1 MQAAVHWSEL
11 AANLGQAL
19 TGLAV
24 VVGGGWALVTYRNA
38 KRAEAA
44 KWLFEVFNRFQV
56 GKAFKKAKLIFDFEY
71 REVVE
76 PILGR
81 AVFYGTEGLLREER
95 QPSVLIDRV
104 LNYLEHLMYMKA
116 NRHVTEADCRAY
128 FGYWL
133 GLLEEPERG
142 ALRRYLHGFGYDRLS
157 ARVNAHEGEYLLVYG
172 TLGSEGRALDDLEV
186 RSKLTRVGTRT
197 LRGALYDL
205 GPYPGFVPGTGP
217 ASARV
222 EAELFR
228 IEDLEAIHVLDE
240 HEEYDPRDLEGSMY
254 LRRTLRVDPPGSGR
268 ARWFRRRP
276 PPLDAWI
283 YVYNGPVEDRP
294 RIRARSW
301 REHVAA
307 RRSAE
312 ERDRG
317 PQPQSK

>member
-1 MQAAVHWSEL
+1 MQAPVHWSEL
-11 AANLGQAL
+11 AAALGQAL

-56 GKAFKKAKLIFDFEY
+56 GRAFKKAKLIFDFEY

-95 QPSVLIDRV
+95 QPSVLIDRI

-116 NRHVTEADCRAY
+116 NSHVTEADCRAY

-133 GLLEEPERG
+133 GLLDHPERG
-142 ALRRYLHGFGYDRLS
+142 ALRRYLHGFGYDGL
-157 ARVNAHEGEYLLVYG
+157 AMRVETHEHEYLLVYG
-172 TLGSEGRALDDLEV
+172 TLVSDGRAQDDLEI
-186 RSKLTRVGTRT
+186 RPMLARVGTRT
-197 LRGALYDL
+197 IRGALYDL
-205 GPYPGFVPGTGP
+205 GPYPGFVPGTGRG
-217 ASARV
+217 ADEV

-228 IEDLEAIHVLDE
+228 IDDFAAIRVLDE
-240 HEEYDPRDLEGSMY
+240 HEEYDPRDLDGSMY
-254 LRRTLRVDPPGSGR
+254 LRRTLRVEAPEAERVRGSGR
-268 ARWFRRRP
+268 RP
-276 PPLDAWI
+276 PMIDAWI
-283 YVYNGPVEDRP
+283 YVFNGPVEHLP
-294 RIRARSW
+294 RIPARSW

-307 RRSAE
+307 RAPAAGT
-312 ERDRG
+312 DA
-317 PQPQSK
+317 P

>member
-1 MQAAVHWSEL
+1 MQASVHWSEL

-81 AVFYGTEGLLREER
+81 AVFYGTEGLLRDER
-95 QPSVLIDRV
+95 QPSVLIDRI

-116 NRHVTEADCRAY
+116 NKHVTEADCRAY

-133 GLLEEPERG
+133 GLLDHPDRG

-157 ARVNAHEGEYLLVYG
+157 ARVKAHEHEYLLVYG
-172 TLGSEGRALDDLEV
+172 TLGSEGRALDDLDV

-217 ASARV
+217 GAGDV

-228 IEDLEAIHVLDE
+228 IEDLRAMHVLDE
-240 HEEYDPRDLEGSMY
+240 HEEYDHRDLEGSMY
-254 LRRTLRVDPPGSGR
+254 LRRTLRVDAPEAER
-268 ARWFRRRP
+268 ARGFRRASP
-276 PPLDAWI
+276 KIDAWI
-283 YVYNGPVEDRP
+283 YVYNRPVEDRP

-307 RRSAE
+307 RAPA
-312 ERDRG
+312 DG
-317 PQPQSK
+317 TDAT